1 MWNNAL
7 MKEELEIKPMDHVV
21 VDRAKKVEDIVAE
34 GFNSAQIAALAFASD
49 LFCEDDGVVPN
60 WLYNVDIPANRIKM
74 AACAIYDINELSSF
88 EAMDNELFNDLLRD
102 VKNATLYKD
111 IDDDLYEEI
120 INCCCSG
127 LCGFTIADLDDV
139 TAAEL
144 KEIRLAYENLPN
156 VNTEQILNRLNSV
169 RKVTSEDDK
178 LYNPTKM
185 REARLKL
192 QEEISNLSN
201 KSFDD
206 EEVEINESSYNEG
219 ETEYDSESE
228 SENF

>member
-7 MKEELEIKPMDHVV
+7 MKEELEILPMDPEVV
-21 VDRAKKVEDIVAE
+21 NRLKIIEDAVGD
-34 GFNSAQIAALAFASD
+34 GFTSAQLAALAFASD
-49 LFCEDDGVVPN
+49 LFCEDDGVVPD
-60 WLYNVDIPANRIKM
+60 WLYNIDIPANRIKM
-74 AACAIYDINELSSF
+74 AACAIYDINEMSSF

-111 IDDDLYEEI
+111 VDDDLYEEI

-144 KEIRLAYENLPN
+144 KEIRLAYENLPS
-156 VNTEQILNRLNSV
+156 VSADQILSRLNSV
-169 RKVTSEDDK
+169 RKVTSDDE

-185 REARLKL
+185 REARLKF
-192 QEEISNLSN
+192 QEEIRNLSN
-201 KSFDD
+201 KSLDD
-206 EEVEINESSYNEG
+206 EVETNESSYNEG
-219 ETEYDSESE
+219 ETEYGNESE